1 MSATDLDLFSQMV
14 RVENKD
20 IFVDLKRNKGG
31 DYLKISERNGNA
43 RSSVLIPASGIQR
56 LLSAL
61 QEASVASSKAEQNAD
76 KTGSR
81 VRKNRVVQDP
91 TVASRSVYV
100 TGLAWEATDD
110 ELAAHFKSSGEVVK
124 AVILRQRRGGRERS
138 MGCGVVEFSSNEEA
152 SKAIDELN
160 ETQFM
165 SRTIKCRED
174 RTPVETE
181 ESATVD
187 SKIATKKENK
197 GGNRNTEKKSSDE
210 ESGDKVFIS
219 NLPFKCSESE
229 IKEFLSE
236 AGEVLNVEIIKTRDG
251 RSKGSAVAQ
260 FANPSSAQTAIESLS
275 SKELAG
281 RALGLREYVNK

>member
-43 RSSVLIPASGIQR
+43 RSSVLIPSSGIQR

-61 QEASVASSKAEQNAD
+61 QDASVASSKAEQNAD

-110 ELAAHFKSSGEVVK
+110 ELAAYFRSSGEVVK

-174 RTPVETE
+174 RTPVETD
-181 ESATVD
+181 ESAIVD
-187 SKIATKKENK
+187 SKIATKKENR
-197 GGNRNTEKKSSDE
+197 GNRNTERKSGDE

-219 NLPFKCSESE
+219 NLPFKCSEAE

-260 FANPSSAQTAIESLS
+260 FANPSSAQTAIDSLS